1 MFNFTPRE
9 WGIYL
14 ECIDAEVPV
23 DECPLD
29 LTEEQKAAYIKE
41 MEGLI
46 ADRKAHP
53 TVPIH
58 LQTTV
63 ELDW

>member
-1 MFNFTPRE
+1 M
-9 WGIYL
+9 
-14 ECIDAEVPV
+14 PV